1 MDADDDDDLTPQRRS
16 WQEQSGTFPVGSDG
30 ARRRAKKQTAKGRAA
45 QKRNGKLTTGI
56 RRRRNKKGFGDGTIG

>member
-30 ARRRAKKQTAKGRAA
+30 ARRRAKKQTHRSKRVAKRI
-45 QKRNGKLTTGI
+45 GKNTTGI
-56 RRRRNKKGFGDGTIG
+56 RRRRNKRID